1 MAESSNRGLIIGIVA
16 VTVLIFV
23 GLVWLLVNAPGDV
36 RTPITHQDEN
46 VTFSDEGAPSLGAVD
61 AKVLVHLYGDF
72 QCPACRSAEPGL
84 KYAISTYQDRV
95 RFIWKD
101 FPLTQIHPN
110 AQSSANAA
118 RCAQAQDR
126 FWDYHEKIYDAQS
139 EWAGL
144 SAKQAQD
151 KFAGYAKDLQLNEEM
166 FGSCLIAR
174 EHQAKISADIAEG
187 TRNKV
192 DATPTSFVNQ
202 RRFFGMNATQWD
214 EALQAALQRTN

>member
-1 MAESSNRGLIIGIVA
+1 MVESSNRGLIIGIA
-16 VTVLIFV
+16 TVTVIIFA
-23 GLVWLLVNAPGDV
+23 GLVWLLVSAPGDAGA
-36 RTPITHQDEN
+36 PIIHQDEN
-46 VTFSDEGAPSLGAVD
+46 VTFSDERAPSLGAVD

-72 QCPACRSAEPGL
+72 QCPACRSAEPGI

-110 AQSSANAA
+110 AQLSANAA

-126 FWDYHEKIYDAQS
+126 FWDYHEKIYDVQL
-139 EWAGL
+139 EWVGL
-144 SAKQAQD
+144 SAQQAQD
-151 KFAGYAKDLQLNEEM
+151 KFIGYAKDLRLNEEM

-174 EHQAKISADIAEG
+174 EPQAKISADIAEG

-192 DATPTSFVNQ
+192 DATPTVFINQ
-202 RRFFGMNATQWD
+202 RRYFGMSSAQWD
-214 EALQAALQRTN
+214 EALRAALQRAN